1 MRKTEGLSNSTLKL
15 AKSGHR
21 SANISPE
28 DLKIK
33 SKTDFTL
40 SSRKIMISN
49 IAPSM
54 KRKLLL
60 IGTRRTKQQ

>member
-1 MRKTEGLSNSTLKL
+1 MRKTEGLLNFTPKL

-21 SANISPE
+21 SANICLG

-49 IAPSM
+49 IAPSTT
-54 KRKLLL
+54 RKLLL
-60 IGTRRTKQQ
+60 IGTRRMKQQ